1 MWYST
6 KAAKLLGV
14 GYPIFQGPFGGNLS
28 TVALTA
34 TVSNLGGVGGYGAYT
49 LKPEEIVR
57 VNGQIRLATDKP
69 YNINLWVSDTDV
81 PGTVGASGASGAA
94 ATAGAADA
102 AEASRAAGA
111 SAATEAA
118 VRSATEAAMDKVR
131 ALYRPYFDEVGLE
144 MAASPLS
151 FASRFENQ
159 VQVILD
165 VKPPIFSFLFGIPN
179 AQVLEDCRRR
189 GIRTMGA
196 ATTLDE
202 ALALEAAGVEMIA
215 ASGFEAGGHRPSFL
229 APAEKSLTGTFV
241 LVQLIRERVR
251 VPVIAA
257 GGIATGRG
265 IAAALALGAD
275 GVQVGTA
282 FLACEESG
290 APSFYRD
297 VLFSPAGKYSVLTRA
312 FTGRLGRGIRNRV
325 TEEISGKE
333 ESILPFPLQ
342 THFMSPLRQQAIVQ
356 KKLEM
361 ILIWGGQITPLL
373 KHRKAAELMHALIE
387 ETAVYFDSIVLK

>member
-14 GYPIFQGPFGGNLS
+14 QYPILQGPFGGNLS
-28 TVALTA
+28 TVELTA
-34 TVSNLGGVGGYGAYT
+34 TVSNMGGVGGYGAYT
-49 LKPEEIVR
+49 LEPAAIAQANE
-57 VNGQIRLATDKP
+57 RLRKATDKP

-81 PGTVGASGASGAA
+81 PGDT
-94 ATAGAADA
+94 
-102 AEASRAAGA
+102 
-111 SAATEAA
+111 
-118 VRSATEAAMDKVR
+118 ATEAAMEKAR

-144 MAASPLS
+144 MPTRPFS
-151 FASRFENQ
+151 FSSRFENQ

-179 AQVLEDCRRR
+179 ALILEECRRR
-189 GIRTMGA
+189 GILTMGC

-202 ALALEAAGVEMIA
+202 ALALETAGVDMIV

-241 LVQLIRERVR
+241 LVQLIRDRVR
-251 VPVIAA
+251 IPVIAA

-290 APSFYRD
+290 APEFHREM
-297 VLFSPAGKYSVLTRA
+297 LFSQAAKYSVLTRA
-312 FTGRLGRGIRNRV
+312 FTGRLGRGLRNRIS
-325 TEEISGKE
+325 EETSGKE
-333 ESILPFPLQ
+333 ESILPFPLM
-342 THFMSPLRQQAIVQ
+342 THLMSPLRQQAIAQ
-356 KKLEM
+356 NKLEM
-361 ILIWGGQITPLL
+361 ILLWGGQIAPLL
-373 KHRKAAELMHALIE
+373 KYRKAAELMHALIE
-387 ETAVYFDSIVLK
+387 ETSAYLHDAQQAAAGGR